1 MVGLLVEDG
10 DAGLLAASG
19 VFAAV
24 EGELV
29 GADGDLEGGVVLAGL
44 GLEDFLA
51 DRGGAVLLAFALAEF

>member
-10 DAGLLAASG
+10 DAGLLAACS
-19 VFAAV
+19 VFASV

-51 DRGGAVLLAFALAEF
+51 GGISAVLMAFAKAEF